1 MHSLYFLFRILVV
14 LINVLGKL
22 YHKKG
27 DVSICLSGVV
37 SGLSESGF
45 EDSQDKDKIYLSNFK
60 HITSKAKVAFV
71 FVFSM
76 RDLVLKIVWMAC
88 CIRKRE

>member
-1 MHSLYFLFRILVV
+1 MCSAQPNLRA
-14 LINVLGKL
+14 
-22 YHKKG
+22 
-27 DVSICLSGVV
+27 
-37 SGLSESGF
+37 
-45 EDSQDKDKIYLSNFK
+45 QDKDKIYLSNFK

-88 CIRKRE
+88 CMRKRGIVRGNPLELLKRVDVCYQFVGGALLQKE